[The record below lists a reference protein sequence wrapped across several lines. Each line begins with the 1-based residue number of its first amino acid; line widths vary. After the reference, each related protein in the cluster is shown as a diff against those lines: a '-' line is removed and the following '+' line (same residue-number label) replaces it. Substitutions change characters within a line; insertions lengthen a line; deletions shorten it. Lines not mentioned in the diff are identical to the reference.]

1 MQNTAIYYCRNK
13 NTCLKGVI
21 QLDKQQQLFDRLDKN
36 LSDYQKEISGLEK
49 PQIIGM
55 AGEIAAMTDTHYYL
69 QNSHEFEP
77 EQIDYLLK
85 FENPLDVV
93 CAKWRQ
99 RTEDLSDMSFA
110 LNEVFD
116 KQDALWDYPLH
127 IETANNGT
135 YLQKFE
141 DVDVLKTLKAIAD
154 QKIVHYPNDIKT
166 DMERIPKFIATGNP
180 EMKMLLWH
188 VSDYGTHII
197 PERDTFIDD
206 TGANSTWTNYLRPG
220 MLSYAVEISGME
232 AGIVK
237 GNVYELDHLAH
248 VAHVNETSLPFNL
261 VTISYEDM
269 HDVVVSRK
277 EFDVDRHKLMSESGN
292 VKNLR
297 FHPENA
303 NEIATILEHEQNQR
317 EQTPVGNFKDH
328 IKSLVDSRVKGEA
341 DRVCGE
347 MQGLTEPNSP
357 NKTHFM
363 VKLSDEFMRLASS
376 KDQSCLFDA
385 LPYKTKT
392 LTNIKGEKGIF
403 LTVTK
408 DEIQKPSVRK
418 QLAAAAKEAAKQ
430 QKTAPDKSAKKD
442 REVL

>member
-1 MQNTAIYYCRNK
+1 M
-13 NTCLKGVI
+13 KGVI

-36 LSDYQKEISGLEK
+36 LSDYNKEISGLEK
-49 PQIIGM
+49 SEIISM
-55 AGEIAAMTDTHYYL
+55 AGEIAAITDTHYYL
-69 QNSHEFEP
+69 QNSHDFSP
-77 EQIDYLLK
+77 EQIEYLLK

-93 CAKWRQ
+93 SAKWKQ
-99 RTEDLSDMSFA
+99 RTDDISDMSFA
-110 LNEVFD
+110 LDEVFD

-248 VAHVNETSLPFNL
+248 VAHVKDTSLPFKL

-277 EFDVDRHKLMSESGN
+277 EFDTDRHKLMSESGN

-317 EQTPVGNFKDH
+317 EQTDR
-328 IKSLVDSRVKGEA
+328 KSTRL
-341 DRVCGE
+341 
-347 MQGLTEPNSP
+347 NSS
-357 NKTHFM
+357 H
-363 VKLSDEFMRLASS
+363 
-376 KDQSCLFDA
+376 
-385 LPYKTKT
+385 
-392 LTNIKGEKGIF
+392 
-403 LTVTK
+403 
-408 DEIQKPSVRK
+408 
-418 QLAAAAKEAAKQ
+418 
-430 QKTAPDKSAKKD
+430 
-442 REVL
+442 